1 MSMGQGTRSRLVR
14 RDVLELQT
22 PQFYFAPGDTN
33 VSTGPSKNETPA
45 SGRSNG
51 RRGRP
56 VDPRRGCDR
65 SDLECHSREL
75 GTASDWTPA
84 TIPNSSSATASFNA
98 ATGSSPDVSLAG
110 APFTVGTLDLNND
123 VSGGF
128 TFQNGTL
135 QLAGPATINVES
147 HNLAPDVDTT
157 ATIALQAEATINTSS
172 FHP

>member
-1 MSMGQGTRSRLVR
+1 MFLLGHQRTKRLLPAAATGAVAVQLILAGAAIGQTW
-14 RDVLELQT
+14 
-22 PQFYFAPGDTN
+22 N
-33 VSTGPSKNETPA
+33 VTVGK
-45 SGRSNG
+45 SGA
-51 RRGRP
+51 
-56 VDPRRGCDR
+56 
-65 SDLECHSREL
+65 
-75 GTASDWTPA
+75 ASDWTPA